1 MAAHFILKSS
11 MAKTVDLDDG
21 TVHQSSN
28 YTVHDLSPENYK
40 QMVKHLKQLKLLEGI
55 SVGDHDKFM
64 LQFPIRKFVKG
75 DKILHEGDPN
85 TKYFRRSPRSPLN
98 LGWHGPSST
107 PSTAY
112 IPRCRPIGWGRI
124 LAQPHTL
131 HCFGDCGR

>member
-75 DKILHEGDPN
+75 IRFF
-85 TKYFRRSPRSPLN
+85 TKAIR
-98 LGWHGPSST
+98 T
-107 PSTAY
+107 PKFSA
-112 IPRCRPIGWGRI
+112 
-124 LAQPHTL
+124 
-131 HCFGDCGR
+131 